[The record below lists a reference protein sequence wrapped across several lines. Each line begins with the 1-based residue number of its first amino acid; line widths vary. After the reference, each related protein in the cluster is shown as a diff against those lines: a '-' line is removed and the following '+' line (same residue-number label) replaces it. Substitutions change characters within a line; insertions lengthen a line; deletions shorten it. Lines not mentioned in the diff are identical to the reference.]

1 MKQPMPRVTD
11 PESLSALKKLKSDPT
26 ALKKLESLPAA
37 WKILAPILAIEP
49 AYIDIT
55 PFTDAEKKKFG
66 KAVSDLGRAVQ
77 QILKL
82 FRGNEARRDN
92 EDKLIAQIR
101 LACNA
106 YALALEIHPLAAQH
120 RRGRK
125 QTVKAQKARR
135 AESEPGRKLVY
146 KRLDQLIAEDPDWLG
161 KPVNRIAT
169 HIQPDIDK
177 AIEKLDPAD
186 RPQLGPSNVRK
197 HVKTYLAEHT
207 PEHKPT

>member
-37 WKILAPILAIEP
+37 WKILAPLLAIEP
-49 AYIDIT
+49 AFIDIT
-55 PFTDAEKKKFG
+55 PFTDAEKKKF
-66 KAVSDLGRAVQ
+66 AEALSDLGQTVQ
-77 QILKL
+77 ESLKL
-82 FRGNEARRDN
+82 SQPGKEG
-92 EDKLIAQIR
+92 ELIAQIR
-101 LACNA
+101 LACMA
-106 YALALEIHPLAAQH
+106 YLRAVIIHPWATKH
-120 RRGRK
+120 RLGRK
-125 QTVKAQKARR
+125 QTVRAQKARR

-146 KRLDQLIAEDPDWLG
+146 KRLDRLFAEDPDWRG
-161 KPVNRIAT
+161 KSVNRIAT

-197 HVKTYLAEHT
+197 HTKTYLAEHK